1 MILRNGFR
9 LPHGEARRQNH
20 IPTIARETM
29 ASSTRRGRRFEKAAS
44 ATAIAGAL
52 LAATDAAVADVA
64 GQPAAAM
71 SVSTGTAAGALASAD
86 AQTPT
91 CDASRP
97 AVLFNRWQ
105 ENWSVLADP
114 CVPREPLD
122 GLKYIP
128 FSEDR
133 ASWLSLG
140 ANLRERLE
148 SNNAPLFGI
157 GSAQSDT
164 YLIQRIEVHADAHVA
179 EHWQFFVQLED
190 ARTFGKNVVT
200 PVDKNPL
207 DLEQA
212 FVTYTGAL
220 GGGTFKFR
228 VGRQQMA
235 FDLQRFI
242 SVRDGPNVRQSFD
255 AIWADYEYQK
265 WRFIAYATQPV
276 QNRDVTVFDDVSN
289 RDLTFSGVRFERQS
303 VGPGDLS
310 GYWSRYNRSDARFL
324 DASGAERRDVWDMR
338 YSGTHDRFDWD
349 VEGMLQTGTVG
360 DSTILAWAVGSIA
373 GYKLDLPWSPRIAL
387 QIDAASG
394 DRHPNDGR
402 VETFNSLFP
411 NGYYFTLAGYTG
423 YSNLI
428 HIKPS
433 ITLKPAANL
442 ALLGALGFQWRE
454 TTGDAVYQQANQ
466 AVPGTQGEGSLWTG
480 MYVQLRADWTI
491 AANLTGSLE
500 AVHFQVGDSIR
511 QAGGH
516 NADYAGVELKYGW

>member
-1 MILRNGFR
+1 
-9 LPHGEARRQNH
+9 
-20 IPTIARETM
+20 M
-29 ASSTRRGRRFEKAAS
+29 ASTTRYGRRFEKAAS
-44 ATAIAGAL
+44 VTAIAGVL
-52 LAATDAAVADVA
+52 LAGTDVA
-64 GQPAAAM
+64 RADTVPPPAAAM
-71 SVSTGTAAGALASAD
+71 NLADDTGAGASAG
-86 AQTPT
+86 TET
-91 CDASRP
+91 SISVCDVKRP

-105 ENWSVLADP
+105 EDWSVLADP

-122 GLKYIP
+122 GLKYVP
-128 FSEDR
+128 LGEDR

-140 ANLRERLE
+140 VNLRERVE
-148 SNNAPLFGI
+148 TNNAPLFGI
-157 GSAQSDT
+157 GTAQSDT
-164 YLIQRIEVHADAHVA
+164 YLIQRIEVHADAHLA
-179 EHWQFFVQLED
+179 EHWQFFVQLQD
-190 ARTFGKNVVT
+190 ARAFGKNMVT

-212 FVTYTGAL
+212 FVTYTGTL
-220 GGGTFKFR
+220 GSGTFKFR

-242 SVRDGPNVRQSFD
+242 SVRDGPNVRQAYD

-276 QNRDVTVFDDVSN
+276 QNRDETAFDDVSN

-310 GYWSRYNRSDARFL
+310 GYWSRYNRSNARFL
-324 DASGAERRDVWDMR
+324 DANGVERRDVWDMR
-338 YSGTHDRFDWD
+338 YSGTRDRFDWD

-360 DSTILAWAVGSIA
+360 GNTILAWAMGSIA
-373 GYKLDLPWSPRIAL
+373 GYTLDLPWSPHVAL

-394 DRHPNDGR
+394 DRHPHDGR
-402 VETFNSLFP
+402 VETFNSLFS

-423 YSNLI
+423 YSNLV

-433 ITLKPAANL
+433 ITLKPTANL

-466 AVPGTQGEGSLWTG
+466 AVPGTAGKGSLWTG

-491 AANLTGSLE
+491 AANLIGSVE
-500 AVHFQVGDSIR
+500 AVHFQVGNAIR

-516 NADYAGVELKYGW
+516 NADYAGFELKYGW

>member
-1 MILRNGFR
+1 MV
-9 LPHGEARRQNH
+9 
-20 IPTIARETM
+20 
-29 ASSTRRGRRFEKAAS
+29 STAMRGSRFEKAAS
-44 ATAIAGAL
+44 ALTFAGLLLTGADASFADTVAQPATGMSLAADAADTVAPASGSTSAGACN
-52 LAATDAAVADVA
+52 AK
-64 GQPAAAM
+64 
-71 SVSTGTAAGALASAD
+71 
-86 AQTPT
+86 
-91 CDASRP
+91 RP
-97 AVLFNRWQ
+97 VVMFNRWQ
-105 ENWSVLADP
+105 EDWSVLANP

-128 FSEDR
+128 LGGDP
-133 ASWLSLG
+133 ASYLSLG
-140 ANLRERLE
+140 VNMRERVE

-157 GSAQSDT
+157 GTQSDT
-164 YLIQRIEVHADAHVA
+164 YLIQRVEVHADAHLG
-179 EHWQFFVQLED
+179 EHWQFFVQIED
-190 ARTFGKNVVT
+190 ARAWGKNVVT

-228 VGRQQMA
+228 VGRQEMA

-242 SVRDGPNVRQSFD
+242 SVRDGPNVRQTYD
-255 AIWADYEYQK
+255 ALWADYEYQK

-276 QNRDVTVFDDVSN
+276 QNRDATVFDDVSN

-310 GYWSRYNRSDARFL
+310 GYWSRYNRSNARYL
-324 DASGAERRDVWDMR
+324 DASGAERRDVWDLR
-338 YSGTHDRFDWD
+338 YSGTRGRFNWD

-360 DSTILAWAVGSIA
+360 NSTILAWAIGSIA
-373 GYKLDLPWSPRIAL
+373 GYKLDMPWAPQVAV
-387 QIDAASG
+387 QVDAASG
-394 DRHPNDGR
+394 DRHPHDGR
-402 VETFNSLFP
+402 IETFNTLFP

-428 HIKPS
+428 HVKPS
-433 ITLKPAANL
+433 ITLKPTANL

-466 AVPGTQGEGSLWTG
+466 AVPGTAGRGSLWTG

-491 AANLTGSLE
+491 AANLIGSIE
-500 AVHFQVGDSIR
+500 AVHFQVGNSIR

-516 NADYAGVELKYGW
+516 NADYAGIELKYGW